1 MPQKGAGHLPKERLH
16 DIEPR
21 SVFRCQHVLETV
33 GAGSEK
39 SSGLFGNVRRMIIQ
53 DDPDGAIRRVVWV
66 EILEQGDEFAAAVPA
81 LNAGCDMALMQIQR
95 RENRAR
101 SKALVLMIPAHAG
114 MFSWYRGQVGRGV
127 GDGLKARLFIDGNRN
142 DGRPLV
148 TGPLRLVLQRNLLIN
163 QQYVPHPD
171 RKGGIALFQIVPDSL
186 GMQRLVGQDPL
197 PRGFGGAAYGRVPRL
212 HGLSPNMLRQQTAR
226 P

>member
-21 SVFRCQHVLETV
+21 SVFRCQHGLETV
-33 GAGSEK
+33 GAGSEQ
-39 SSGLFGNVRRMIIQ
+39 SSGLFGNVRRLIIQ
-53 DDPDGAIRRVVWV
+53 DDPDGAIRRVVSV

-114 MFSWYRGQVGRGV
+114 IMSTSALERARFSRRWICMRAMSQPALSAGTAAANSSPCSRIST
-127 GDGLKARLFIDGNRN
+127 DTTRR
-142 DGRPLV
+142 
-148 TGPLRLVLQRNLLIN
+148 
-163 QQYVPHPD
+163 
-171 RKGGIALFQIVPDSL
+171 IAPS
-186 GMQRLVGQDPL
+186 
-197 PRGFGGAAYGRVPRL
+197 
-212 HGLSPNMLRQQTAR
+212 
-226 P
+226 